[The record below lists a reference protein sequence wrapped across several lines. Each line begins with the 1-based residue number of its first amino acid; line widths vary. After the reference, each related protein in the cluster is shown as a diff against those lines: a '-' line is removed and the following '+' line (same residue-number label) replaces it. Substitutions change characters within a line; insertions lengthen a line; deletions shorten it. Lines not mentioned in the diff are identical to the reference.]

1 MSEYSWLVSCPTQSK
16 VKFSPQLHAGFCIL
30 TFTWQTRRLSVWVG
44 LLVCRKKRKCKRL
57 GNSKAKK
64 NDKIQKQT
72 LRKFSGLITMFY
84 HFTVIYSVTW
94 PWNGSE
100 TAGDLVLIQTFSYY
114 FCINQVVL
122 MLTTV
127 QCRCIYVTEAE
138 WSVLKQGH
146 LQPCCCSRPG
156 HPANNCKNGLL
167 IRYFLVKWQLSYR
180 WVS

>member
-1 MSEYSWLVSCPTQSK
+1 MSCPTQSK

-30 TFTWQTRRLSVWVG
+30 TFTWQTRRLSVG
-44 LLVCRKKRKCKRL
+44 LVYWSVEKESKCKRL

-72 LRKFSGLITMFY
+72 LRKFSRLITMFY
-84 HFTVIYSVTW
+84 HFTVVCSVTW

-122 MLTTV
+122 MSGGAFCLRMLRRKYFDV
-127 QCRCIYVTEAE
+127 SNRWYAPALRVRKSQNGEQIY
-138 WSVLKQGH
+138 
-146 LQPCCCSRPG
+146 R
-156 HPANNCKNGLL
+156 
-167 IRYFLVKWQLSYR
+167 R
-180 WVS
+180 WN